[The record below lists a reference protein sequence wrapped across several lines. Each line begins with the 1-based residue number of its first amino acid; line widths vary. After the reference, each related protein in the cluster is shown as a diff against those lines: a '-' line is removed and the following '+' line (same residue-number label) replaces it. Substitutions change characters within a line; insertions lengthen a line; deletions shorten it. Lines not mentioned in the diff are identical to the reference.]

1 MALQRHE
8 FPIGGIAHEQILRDA
23 TAPTEYA

>member
-8 FPIGGIAHEQILRDA
+8 FPIGGIAHEQILRGA
-23 TAPTEYA
+23 NAPTRYA